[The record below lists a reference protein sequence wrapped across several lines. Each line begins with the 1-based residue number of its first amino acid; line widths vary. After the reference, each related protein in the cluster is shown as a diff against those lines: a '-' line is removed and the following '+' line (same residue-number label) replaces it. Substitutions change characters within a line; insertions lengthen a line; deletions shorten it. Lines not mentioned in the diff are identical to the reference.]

1 MMSTLGMKET
11 TALNKKEL
19 LALIN
24 EAYYDIDYA
33 TSDNAKMK
41 GEDTKYLKQAMG
53 WLEEI
58 QKLLKKKRQIMV
70 QSNT

>member
-24 EAYYDIDYA
+24 EAYYDIDYG
-33 TSDNAKMK
+33 TSHNAKMK
-41 GEDTKYLKQAMG
+41 GEDTKYLKQAMS
-53 WLEEI
+53 WLE
-58 QKLLKKKRQIMV
+58 QAKKILQ
-70 QSNT
+70 NG